1 MELDIF
7 QTLEFNIGQPMSIS
21 FLRRYSGAGGAD
33 ARQDSG
39 IRLR

>member
-21 FLRRYSGAGGAD
+21 FLRRYSGAGGVD
-33 ARQDSG
+33 ARQECGD
-39 IRLR
+39 R